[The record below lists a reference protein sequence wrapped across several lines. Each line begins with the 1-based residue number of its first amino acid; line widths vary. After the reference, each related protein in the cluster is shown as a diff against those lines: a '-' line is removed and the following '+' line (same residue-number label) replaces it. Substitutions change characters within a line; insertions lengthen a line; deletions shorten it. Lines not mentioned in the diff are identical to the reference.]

1 MIRKINVKDAAAV
14 QALINKN
21 SKLYAVLPRSLND
34 IYENLRDFFVYHEGE
49 NILGCCA
56 LHITWDNLAEI
67 RSLIVAES
75 IRKKGVGSQLVDAC
89 CAEAKKLKV
98 KKVFLLT
105 ANTEFFKKFGF
116 KFIDKAEL
124 PHKIWSDCL
133 NCIQF
138 PNCNEDAMAQ
148 EIE

>member
-1 MIRKINVKDAAAV
+1 MIRKINVKDARAV

-21 SKLYAVLPRSLND
+21 SKQYAVLPRSLND
-34 IYENLRDFFVYHEGE
+34 IYENLRDFFIYQEGE

-67 RSLIVAES
+67 RSLSVDES
-75 IRKKGVGSQLVDAC
+75 IREKGVGSQLVDAC
-89 CAEAKKLKV
+89 CAEAKQLKV

-105 ANTEFFKKFGF
+105 AKPEFFNKFGF
-116 KFIDKAEL
+116 KIIDKAEL

-138 PNCNEDAMAQ
+138 PDCNEEAMAQ

>member
-1 MIRKINVKDAAAV
+1 MIRKITVKDAAVV

-21 SKLYAVLPRSLND
+21 SKMHAVLPRSLND
-34 IYENLRDFFVYHEGE
+34 IYESLRDFFVYHEND

-56 LHITWDNLAEI
+56 LHITWANLAEI
-67 RSLIVAES
+67 RSLIVDES
-75 IRKKGVGSQLVDAC
+75 IREKGVGTQLVDAC
-89 CAEAKKLKV
+89 FAEAKQLKV
-98 KKVFLLT
+98 EKVFLLT
-105 ANTEFFKKFGF
+105 AKPDFFKKLGF
-116 KFIDKAEL
+116 KIIDKAGL

-138 PNCNEDAMAQ
+138 PDCNEDAMIR